1 MTRYSY
7 VDSPI
12 GALLVAGDATAL
24 RLISF
29 PSGDR
34 AKEPQADWEHD
45 PEAFREVARQLDD
58 YFAGTRTTFELP
70 LAPEG
75 TAFQK
80 AVWRALLDI
89 PYGETTSYGALAAR
103 IGRPQASRAVGAAN
117 GANPLPV
124 VVPCHRVIGAD
135 RSLTGFGGGLD
146 TKRYLLA
153 HEQRHTAS
161 AGDLFA

>member
-1 MTRYSY
+1 MTRYTY

-34 AKEPQADWEHD
+34 TQEPQPDWQHD

-70 LAPEG
+70 LAPQG

-146 TKRYLLA
+146 IKRYLLA
-153 HEQRHTAS
+153 HEQRHTA
-161 AGDLFA
+161 AVGDLFA